1 MSTHAADTWGIPSED
16 FLYGYIAMSV
26 TLMVL
31 TLVWR
36 LMIRARRYRHS
47 AEHGYSAEQL
57 TPPEVGMLTGAS
69 RALAASLAIL
79 RSADLITTDGAVLRP
94 LGPGDET
101 LDWYTLTVYQR
112 LAQQALPHRR
122 RQLAERMTVETARLR
137 NSLADRG
144 YLTSDSARRS
154 IFLSTVPLKI
164 LVAVGIVRI
173 AFGLHNDKPVEFLI
187 LAVLVT
193 GFSIPLLGLNFDRTT
208 SGKAARS
215 ELTTAHAYLSPRN
228 KPAFSAYGPRLAG
241 MSAALFAGSAMLMI
255 NPALA
260 SAAGIGADGSGS
272 SGGSDGG
279 GSDGGGSS
287 CSGGGGC
294 GGGGGGCGG

>member
-1 MSTHAADTWGIPSED
+1 M
-16 FLYGYIAMSV
+16 
-26 TLMVL
+26 
-31 TLVWR
+31 
-36 LMIRARRYRHS
+36 
-47 AEHGYSAEQL
+47 
-57 TPPEVGMLTGAS
+57 
-69 RALAASLAIL
+69 
-79 RSADLITTDGAVLRP
+79 
-94 LGPGDET
+94 
-101 LDWYTLTVYQR
+101 
-112 LAQQALPHRR
+112 
-122 RQLAERMTVETARLR
+122 
-137 NSLADRG
+137 ADRG
-144 YLTSDSARRS
+144 YLTSDSTRRS

-173 AFGLHNDKPVEFLI
+173 AFGLHNDKPVEFLT

-208 SGKAARS
+208 SGNAARS

-260 SAAGIGADGSGS
+260 SAAGIGADGSG
-272 SGGSDGG
+272 GSDGG
-279 GSDGGGSS
+279 SSDGGGGS

>member
-16 FLYGYIAMSV
+16 FLYGYIAVSA

-31 TLVWR
+31 TLGWR
-36 LMIRARRYRHS
+36 LMIRARRYRYS

-57 TPPEVGMLTGAS
+57 TPPEVGMLTGES

-79 RSADLITTDGAVLRP
+79 RGADLITTDGAVLRP

-122 RQLAERMTVETARLR
+122 WQLAERMTVETARLR

-144 YLTSDSARRS
+144 YLTSDNARHS
-154 IFLSTVPLKI
+154 VLLATLPLKI

-193 GFSIPLLGLNFDRTT
+193 GFSIPLLGINFARTS
-208 SGKAARS
+208 SGNAARS
-215 ELTTAHAYLSPRN
+215 ELAKAHAYLSPRN

-241 MSAALFAGSAMLMI
+241 MSAALFAGSAILMI

-260 SAAGIGADGSGS
+260 SAAGIGADGSGG

-279 GSDGGGSS
+279 GGS